1 MCVSTRV
8 EVGIQKY
15 NERFRQALRT
25 KLGGIH
31 VCLCGWEHVFP
42 GHQLAVAQR
51 LWNSTGF
58 EYAESPI
65 YEYIG
70 WALKDGK

>member
-1 MCVSTRV
+1 M
-8 EVGIQKY
+8 
-15 NERFRQALRT
+15 
-25 KLGGIH
+25 
-31 VCLCGWEHVFP
+31 CLCGWEHVFP